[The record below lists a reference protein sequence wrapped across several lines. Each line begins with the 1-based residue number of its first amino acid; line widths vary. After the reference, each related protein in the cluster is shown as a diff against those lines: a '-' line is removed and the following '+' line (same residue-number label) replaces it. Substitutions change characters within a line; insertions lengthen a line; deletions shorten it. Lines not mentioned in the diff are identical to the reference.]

1 MNQNNNGRTLMG
13 GLLGMFLLLGM
24 ATPLAFTACESQ
36 QPEIII
42 TLESDYSDI
51 VQTINN
57 ANSTLTGKLA
67 QIESALNNGFAQS
80 SEGMS
85 LIQQAVASLN
95 GTVAEKL
102 AAIEAAIQAQTTS
115 LETKLAL
122 IEAAVQADIADSQ
135 EAQDLIKEAIES
147 LDGTV
152 AEKLAAIEDA
162 VKAQTTS
169 FETKLGLI
177 EEAVEAGFAEDNE
190 EQALIKEAIESLS
203 GTMAERL
210 AAIEET
216 VKGQTTSLET
226 KLALIEEA
234 IKDGAA
240 EGVSGQELIQKAIES
255 LSGSVTDKLSAI
267 ESAIDNSSSGLA
279 TKLAA
284 IETAVKQ
291 GLADEKEAL
300 GLIKT
305 AVESIPTAISDLDE
319 NLGGKIDDV
328 VTSLGDIESA
338 LSNDIVS
345 ALTEIFNAID
355 GLTDYSDILEAI
367 KQAIEA
373 IGKEPPGSPKDLIV
387 RCYPNASFDLDL
399 SPKVLKISD
408 IFCALDESQD
418 GSYTAENIETVE
430 FQPLNDD
437 MAPVQVSF
445 EKDNHFIRFSPDVTG
460 SQVWDNF
467 RDSTSVKKETVTG
480 KLIVTDRWGTK
491 DTISNFVTSQ
501 GEKMFSMCWFNT
513 SSFSCHKKVS
523 ISQIDD
529 DKVTIVLGEFSS
541 VLGFDYDMLMGCRYT
556 IQQEYTKLGDS
567 KFISG
572 LFRPEETA
580 LEVDFLEDY
589 AVGDRFGLIER
600 ITVFIQPSEMDLLYR
615 PMQMHLRFELTVEI
629 TGN

>member
-1 MNQNNNGRTLMG
+1 MG
-13 GLLGMFLLLGM
+13 GLLGLFLLLGM

-57 ANSTLTGKLA
+57 ANSTLTDKLA

-80 SEGMS
+80 SEGLS

-147 LDGTV
+147 LNGTV

-169 FETKLGLI
+169 F
-177 EEAVEAGFAEDNE
+177 
-190 EQALIKEAIESLS
+190 
-203 GTMAERL
+203 
-210 AAIEET
+210 
-216 VKGQTTSLET
+216 ET

-255 LSGSVTDKLSAI
+255 LSGSVMDKLSAI

-373 IGKEPPGSPKDLIV
+373 IGEEPPTGSPKDLIV
-387 RCYPNASFDLDL
+387 WCYPNATFDLDF
-399 SPKVLKISD
+399 SKEVEVSD

-445 EKDNHFIRFSPDVTG
+445 EKENHFIRFSPDVTG
-460 SQVWDNF
+460 SRVWVNF
-467 RDSTSVKKETVTG
+467 RDSTGFKNEDVLG
-480 KLIVTDRWGTK
+480 LLIVTDRWK
-491 DTISNFVTSQ
+491 QRDTISNMVTPR
-501 GEKMFSMCWFNT
+501 GEKLFKISWFKSSHFSW
-513 SSFSCHKKVS
+513 HKKVS

-529 DKVTIVLGEFSS
+529 DKVTIVLDEFSR
-541 VLGFDYDMLMGCRYT
+541 VLGFDYDMLKGCRYT
-556 IQQEYTKLGDS
+556 IQQEYTKLKDS
-567 KFISG
+567 KIISG

-580 LEVDFLEDY
+580 LEVGFTDDY
-589 AVGDRFGLIER
+589 AAGDRFGLVGS
-600 ITVFIQPSEMDLLYR
+600 ITVFIQPSEMDLSYR

-629 TGN
+629 TL

>member
-1 MNQNNNGRTLMG
+1 MG
-13 GLLGMFLLLGM
+13 GLLGLFLLLGM

-67 QIESALNNGFAQS
+67 QIESALKNGFAQS

-135 EAQDLIKEAIES
+135 EAQD
-147 LDGTV
+147 
-152 AEKLAAIEDA
+152 
-162 VKAQTTS
+162 
-169 FETKLGLI
+169 
-177 EEAVEAGFAEDNE
+177 
-190 EQALIKEAIESLS
+190 LIKEAIESLS

-267 ESAIDNSSSGLA
+267 ESAIDNSSSDLA

-345 ALTEIFNAID
+345 ALTEIFNSID

-373 IGKEPPGSPKDLIV
+373 IGNEPPTGSPKDLIAW
-387 RCYPNASFDLDL
+387 CYPNASFDLDL

-467 RDSTSVKKETVTG
+467 RDSSCVKKETVTG

-513 SSFSCHKKVS
+513 SSFSWHKKVS

-529 DKVTIVLGEFSS
+529 DKVTIVLDEFSR
-541 VLGFDYDMLMGCRYT
+541 VLGFDYDMLKGCRYT

-567 KFISG
+567 KFVSS

-580 LEVDFLEDY
+580 LEVGFTDDY
-589 AVGDRFGLIER
+589 AAGDRFGLVGR

>member
-1 MNQNNNGRTLMG
+1 MG

-147 LDGTV
+147 LSGTM

-162 VKAQTTS
+162 VKA
-169 FETKLGLI
+169 
-177 EEAVEAGFAEDNE
+177 
-190 EQALIKEAIESLS
+190 
-203 GTMAERL
+203 
-210 AAIEET
+210 
-216 VKGQTTSLET
+216 QTTSLET

-445 EKDNHFIRFSPDVTG
+445 EKENHFIRFSPDVTG

-467 RDSTSVKKETVTG
+467 QDSTGFKNEDVLG
-480 KLIVTDRWGTK
+480 LLIVTDRWK
-491 DTISNFVTSQ
+491 QRDTISNMVTPR
-501 GEKMFSMCWFNT
+501 GEKLFKISWFKSSHFSW
-513 SSFSCHKKVS
+513 HKKVS

-529 DKVTIVLGEFSS
+529 DKVTIVLDEFSR
-541 VLGFDYDMLMGCRYT
+541 VLGFDYDMLKGCRYT

>member
-1 MNQNNNGRTLMG
+1 MG
-13 GLLGMFLLLGM
+13 GLLGLFLLLGM

-67 QIESALNNGFAQS
+67 QIESALKNGFAQS

-135 EAQDLIKEAIES
+135 EAQDM
-147 LDGTV
+147 
-152 AEKLAAIEDA
+152 
-162 VKAQTTS
+162 
-169 FETKLGLI
+169 
-177 EEAVEAGFAEDNE
+177 
-190 EQALIKEAIESLS
+190 IKEAIESLS

-267 ESAIDNSSSGLA
+267 ESAIDNSSSDLA

-373 IGKEPPGSPKDLIV
+373 IGNEPPTGSPKDLIAW
-387 RCYPNASFDLDL
+387 CYPNASFDLDL

-467 RDSTSVKKETVTG
+467 RDSSCVKKETVTG

-513 SSFSCHKKVS
+513 SSFSWHKKVS

-529 DKVTIVLGEFSS
+529 DKVTIVLDEFSR
-541 VLGFDYDMLMGCRYT
+541 VLGFDYDMLKGCRYT

-567 KFISG
+567 KFVSS

-580 LEVDFLEDY
+580 LEVGFTDDY
-589 AVGDRFGLIER
+589 AAGDRFGLVGR

>member
-1 MNQNNNGRTLMG
+1 MG
-13 GLLGMFLLLGM
+13 GLLGLFLLLGM

-67 QIESALNNGFAQS
+67 QIESALKNGFAQS

-147 LDGTV
+147 L
-152 AEKLAAIEDA
+152 
-162 VKAQTTS
+162 
-169 FETKLGLI
+169 
-177 EEAVEAGFAEDNE
+177 
-190 EQALIKEAIESLS
+190 S

-210 AAIEET
+210 AAIEES

-328 VTSLGDIESA
+328 VTSLGDIGSA

-373 IGKEPPGSPKDLIV
+373 IGKEPPTGSPKDLIV
-387 RCYPNASFDLDL
+387 WCYPNASFDLDL

-445 EKDNHFIRFSPDVTG
+445 EKQNHFIRFSPDVTG

-467 RDSTSVKKETVTG
+467 QDSTGFKNEDVLG
-480 KLIVTDRWGTK
+480 LLIVTDRWK
-491 DTISNFVTSQ
+491 QRDTISNMVTPR
-501 GEKMFSMCWFNT
+501 GEKLFKISWFNT
-513 SSFSCHKKVS
+513 SSFSWHKKVS

-529 DKVTIVLGEFSS
+529 DKVTIVLDEFSR
-541 VLGFDYDMLMGCRYT
+541 VLGFDYDMLKGCRYT

-567 KFISG
+567 KFVSS

-580 LEVDFLEDY
+580 LEVGFTDDY
-589 AVGDRFGLIER
+589 AAGDRFGLVGR
-600 ITVFIQPSEMDLLYR
+600 ITVFIQPSEMDLSYR

-629 TGN
+629 TL

>member
-13 GLLGMFLLLGM
+13 GLLGLFFLLGM

-169 FETKLGLI
+169 LETKLGLI
-177 EEAVEAGFAEDNE
+177 EEAVEAGFAEGNE

-373 IGKEPPGSPKDLIV
+373 IGNEPPGSPKDLIV
-387 RCYPNASFDLDL
+387 WCYPNASFDLDL

-445 EKDNHFIRFSPDVTG
+445 EKENHFIRFSPDVTG
-460 SQVWDNF
+460 SQVWDNYQ
-467 RDSTSVKKETVTG
+467 DSTGVKREDVLG
-480 KLIVTDRWGTK
+480 LLIVTDRWK
-491 DTISNFVTSQ
+491 QRDTISNMVTPN
-501 GEKMFSMCWFNT
+501 GEKLFKISWFNT
-513 SSFSCHKKVS
+513 SRFSCHKKVS

-529 DKVTIVLGEFSS
+529 NKVTIVLGEFSR
-541 VLGFDYDMLMGCRYT
+541 VLGFDYDMLKGCRYM
-556 IQQEYTKLGDS
+556 IQQEYTKLEDS

-589 AVGDRFGLIER
+589 AEGDRFGLIER
-600 ITVFIQPSEMDLLYR
+600 ITVFIQPSEMNLLYR

>member
-1 MNQNNNGRTLMG
+1 MG
-13 GLLGMFLLLGM
+13 GLLGLFLLLGM

-135 EAQDLIKEAIES
+135 EARDLIKEAIES
-147 LDGTV
+147 LGGTV

-169 FETKLGLI
+169 LETKLGLI

-373 IGKEPPGSPKDLIV
+373 IGKEPPTGSPKDLIV
-387 RCYPNASFDLDL
+387 WCYPNASFDLNF
-399 SPKVLKISD
+399 SKEVEVSD

-430 FQPLNDD
+430 FQPLNEDV
-437 MAPVQVSF
+437 APVQVTF
-445 EKDNHFIRFSPDVTG
+445 ENEKHFIRFHPDTTG
-460 SQVWDNF
+460 SRVWVNF
-467 RDSTSVKKETVTG
+467 RDSTAYKNEDVLG
-480 KLIVTDRWGTK
+480 LLIVTDRWK
-491 DTISNFVTSQ
+491 QRDTISNMVTPR
-501 GEKMFSMCWFNT
+501 GEKLFKISWFKS
-513 SSFSCHKKVS
+513 SSFSWHKKVS
-523 ISQIDD
+523 ISQINDN
-529 DKVTIVLGEFSS
+529 KVTFVLNELSS
-541 VLGFDYDMLMGCRYT
+541 ILGFDYDKLKGCRYT
-556 IQQEYTKLGDS
+556 IQQEYTKLGDL

-572 LFRPEETA
+572 HFKPEETA
-580 LEVDFLEDY
+580 VEVGFIDDF
-589 AVGDRFGLIER
+589 AVGNRFGLVGR

-615 PMQMHLRFELTVEI
+615 PMQLHLRFELTVEI
-629 TGN
+629 TL

>member
-1 MNQNNNGRTLMG
+1 MG
-13 GLLGMFLLLGM
+13 GLLGLFLLLGM

-135 EAQDLIKEAIES
+135 EARDLIKEAIES
-147 LDGTV
+147 LNGTV

-373 IGKEPPGSPKDLIV
+373 IGKEPPTGSPKDLIV
-387 RCYPNASFDLDL
+387 WCYPNASFDLNF
-399 SPKVLKISD
+399 SKEVEVSD

-430 FQPLNDD
+430 FQPLNEDV
-437 MAPVQVSF
+437 APVQVTF
-445 EKDNHFIRFSPDVTG
+445 ENEKHFIRFHPDTTG
-460 SQVWDNF
+460 SRVWVNF
-467 RDSTSVKKETVTG
+467 RDSTAYKNEDVLG
-480 KLIVTDRWGTK
+480 LLIVTDRWK
-491 DTISNFVTSQ
+491 QRDTISNMVTPN
-501 GEKMFSMCWFNT
+501 GEKLFKISWFNT
-513 SSFSCHKKVS
+513 SSFSWHKKVS

-529 DKVTIVLGEFSS
+529 DKVTIVLNEFSS
-541 VLGFDYDMLMGCRYT
+541 ILGFDYDMLKGCRYT
-556 IQQEYTKLGDS
+556 IQQEYTKLRDS

-580 LEVDFLEDY
+580 LEVGFTDDY
-589 AVGDRFGLIER
+589 AAGDRFGLVGR

-629 TGN
+629 TL

>member
-1 MNQNNNGRTLMG
+1 MG
-13 GLLGMFLLLGM
+13 GLLGLFLLLGM

-135 EAQDLIKEAIES
+135 EARDLIKEAIES
-147 LDGTV
+147 LNGTV

-226 KLALIEEA
+226 TLALIEEA

-373 IGKEPPGSPKDLIV
+373 IGKEPPTGSPKDLIV
-387 RCYPNASFDLDL
+387 WCYPNASFDLNF
-399 SPKVLKISD
+399 SKEVEVSD

-430 FQPLNDD
+430 FQPLNEDV
-437 MAPVQVSF
+437 APVQVTF
-445 EKDNHFIRFSPDVTG
+445 ENEKHFIRFHPDTTG
-460 SQVWDNF
+460 SRVWVNF
-467 RDSTSVKKETVTG
+467 RDSTAFKNEDVLG
-480 KLIVTDRWGTK
+480 LLIVTDRWK
-491 DTISNFVTSQ
+491 QRDTISNMVTPR
-501 GEKMFSMCWFNT
+501 GEKLFMISWFNT
-513 SSFSCHKKVS
+513 SSFSWHKKVS

-529 DKVTIVLGEFSS
+529 DKVTFVLNELSS
-541 VLGFDYDMLMGCRYT
+541 ILGFDYDMLKGCRYT

-580 LEVDFLEDY
+580 LEVGFIDDY
-589 AVGDRFGLIER
+589 AVGDRFGLVGR

-629 TGN
+629 TL

>member
-1 MNQNNNGRTLMG
+1 MG
-13 GLLGMFLLLGM
+13 GLLGLFLLLGM

-147 LDGTV
+147 LNGTV
-152 AEKLAAIEDA
+152 AAKLAAIEDA

-169 FETKLGLI
+169 F
-177 EEAVEAGFAEDNE
+177 
-190 EQALIKEAIESLS
+190 
-203 GTMAERL
+203 
-210 AAIEET
+210 
-216 VKGQTTSLET
+216 ET

-255 LSGSVTDKLSAI
+255 LSGSVMDKLSAI

-373 IGKEPPGSPKDLIV
+373 IGEEPPTGSPKDLIV
-387 RCYPNASFDLDL
+387 WCYPNATFDLDF
-399 SPKVLKISD
+399 SKEVEVSD

-445 EKDNHFIRFSPDVTG
+445 EKENHFIRFSPDVTG
-460 SQVWDNF
+460 SRVWVNF
-467 RDSTSVKKETVTG
+467 RDSTGFKNEDVLG
-480 KLIVTDRWGTK
+480 LLIVTDRWK
-491 DTISNFVTSQ
+491 QRDTISNMVTPR
-501 GEKMFSMCWFNT
+501 GEKLFKISWFKSSHFSW
-513 SSFSCHKKVS
+513 HKKVS

-529 DKVTIVLGEFSS
+529 DKVTIVLDEFSR
-541 VLGFDYDMLMGCRYT
+541 VLGFDYDMLKGCRYT

-580 LEVDFLEDY
+580 LEVGFTDDY
-589 AVGDRFGLIER
+589 AAGDRFGLVGS
-600 ITVFIQPSEMDLLYR
+600 ITVFIQPSEMDLSYR

-629 TGN
+629 TL

>member
-1 MNQNNNGRTLMG
+1 MG
-13 GLLGMFLLLGM
+13 GLLGLFLLLGM

-67 QIESALNNGFAQS
+67 QIESVLNNGFAQS

-122 IEAAVQADIADSQ
+122 IEAAVQADIADSK

-147 LDGTV
+147 LNGTV

-190 EQALIKEAIESLS
+190 EQALIKE
-203 GTMAERL
+203 
-210 AAIEET
+210 
-216 VKGQTTSLET
+216 
-226 KLALIEEA
+226 
-234 IKDGAA
+234 
-240 EGVSGQELIQKAIES
+240 AIES

-328 VTSLGDIESA
+328 VAALGDIESA

-345 ALTEIFNAID
+345 ALTEVFNAID

-373 IGKEPPGSPKDLIV
+373 IWKEPPTGSPKDLIV
-387 RCYPNASFDLDL
+387 WCYPNASFDLNF
-399 SPKVLKISD
+399 SKEVEVSD
-408 IFCALDESQD
+408 IFCALDKSQD

-430 FQPLNDD
+430 FQPLNEDV
-437 MAPVQVSF
+437 APVQVTF
-445 EKDNHFIRFSPDVTG
+445 ENEKHFIRFHPDTTG
-460 SQVWDNF
+460 SRVWVNF
-467 RDSTSVKKETVTG
+467 RDSTAYKNEDVLG
-480 KLIVTDRWGTK
+480 LLIVTDRWK
-491 DTISNFVTSQ
+491 QRDTISNMVTPR
-501 GEKMFSMCWFNT
+501 GEKLFMISWFNT
-513 SSFSCHKKVS
+513 SSFSWHKKVS

-529 DKVTIVLGEFSS
+529 DKVTIVLNEFSS
-541 VLGFDYDMLMGCRYT
+541 ILGFDYDMLKGCRYT
-556 IQQEYTKLGDS
+556 IQQEYTKLRDS

-580 LEVDFLEDY
+580 LEVGFTDDY
-589 AVGDRFGLIER
+589 AAGDRFGLVGR

-629 TGN
+629 TL

>member
-1 MNQNNNGRTLMG
+1 MNQNNNNGRTLMG
-13 GLLGMFLLLGM
+13 GLLGLFLLLGM

-147 LDGTV
+147 LNGTV
-152 AEKLAAIEDA
+152 AAKLAAIEDA

-169 FETKLGLI
+169 F
-177 EEAVEAGFAEDNE
+177 
-190 EQALIKEAIESLS
+190 
-203 GTMAERL
+203 
-210 AAIEET
+210 
-216 VKGQTTSLET
+216 ET

-255 LSGSVTDKLSAI
+255 LSGSVMDKLSAI

-373 IGKEPPGSPKDLIV
+373 IGEEPPTGSPKDLIV
-387 RCYPNASFDLDL
+387 WCYPNATFDLDF
-399 SPKVLKISD
+399 SKEVEVSD

-445 EKDNHFIRFSPDVTG
+445 EKENHFIRFSPDVTG
-460 SQVWDNF
+460 SRVWVNF
-467 RDSTSVKKETVTG
+467 RDSTGFKNEDVLG
-480 KLIVTDRWGTK
+480 LLIVTDRWK
-491 DTISNFVTSQ
+491 QRDTISNMVTPR
-501 GEKMFSMCWFNT
+501 GEKLFKISWFKSSHFSW
-513 SSFSCHKKVS
+513 HKKVS

-529 DKVTIVLGEFSS
+529 DKVTIVLDEFSR
-541 VLGFDYDMLMGCRYT
+541 VLGFDYDMLKGCRYT

-580 LEVDFLEDY
+580 LEVGFTDDY
-589 AVGDRFGLIER
+589 AAGDRFGLVGS
-600 ITVFIQPSEMDLLYR
+600 ITVFIQPSEMDLSYR

-629 TGN
+629 TL

>member
-1 MNQNNNGRTLMG
+1 MG
-13 GLLGMFLLLGM
+13 GLLGLFLLLGM

-67 QIESALNNGFAQS
+67 QIESALKNGFAQS

-135 EAQDLIKEAIES
+135 EAQD
-147 LDGTV
+147 
-152 AEKLAAIEDA
+152 
-162 VKAQTTS
+162 
-169 FETKLGLI
+169 
-177 EEAVEAGFAEDNE
+177 
-190 EQALIKEAIESLS
+190 LIKEAIESLS

-373 IGKEPPGSPKDLIV
+373 IGNEPPTGSPKDLIV
-387 RCYPNASFDLDL
+387 WCYPNASFDLDL

-445 EKDNHFIRFSPDVTG
+445 EKENHFIRFSPDVTG

-529 DKVTIVLGEFSS
+529 DKVTIVLGEFSRI
-541 VLGFDYDMLMGCRYT
+541 LGFDYDMLKGCRYM

-580 LEVDFLEDY
+580 LEVDFTDDY
-589 AVGDRFGLIER
+589 AAGDRFGLVGR